1 MKLLSAILFWSGAAI
16 WGLCLLPFVVLAVLI
31 GIGCSLVTRGG
42 RGRPGEERL
51 GESTDEQFP
60 QGVALSRRVM

>member
-31 GIGCSLVTRGG
+31 GIGCSLVTRGS

-51 GESTDEQFP
+51 GESTKNNF
-60 QGVALSRRVM
+60 RREWSSLGG